1 MIYDAAVSESVK
13 DIRLFVAA
21 YEERSFTAAARREH
35 ATQSGVSQHI
45 RKLENHFRVRLFER
59 VGTRIVPTPAAEAY
73 YTRCLEVLRTH
84 QAAQASVSRFVGGLS
99 GEISIG
105 LMPTMTR
112 SALAPALARYAA
124 SHPNVTVRVLE
135 AYSGVLT
142 QQVLAGIHD
151 FAVVPA
157 VAGVR
162 GIKMRSFIQTTEVL
176 VSAPGSPLTHMQPV
190 RLADLGC
197 LKIVLPG
204 PANTRRLTLE
214 SYIARAGAT
223 VERMMELDAMM
234 GTLDLVSRTDWVTI
248 LPGLMMSSDV
258 ERRSLTVN
266 PVVAPPLL
274 LELVLIEPA
283 RRVMSDAAR
292 TFLGVLE
299 EETLNVNA
307 CWTNV
312 LAAAAACQLPIRG
325 GKRRREPGSGP
336 SAERILQKVEHQNS

>member
-1 MIYDAAVSESVK
+1 MTESIR
-13 DIRLFVAA
+13 DIRLFVGA

-45 RKLENHFRVRLFER
+45 RKLEDHFCVRLFER

-99 GEISIG
+99 GKISVG

-124 SHPNVTVRVLE
+124 DHRNVTVRVLE

-151 FAVVPA
+151 FAIVPA

-162 GIKMRSFIQTTEVL
+162 GVKMRSLIRTPEVL
-176 VSAPGSPLTHMQPV
+176 VSAPGSGLEHMHPV
-190 RLADLGC
+190 RLPDLGP
-197 LKIVLPG
+197 LKVVLPG
-204 PANTRRLTLE
+204 PANTRRQTLE
-214 SYIARAGAT
+214 SYFARAGAG

-248 LPGLMMSSDV
+248 LPGVMMSSDV

-266 PVVAPPLL
+266 PIIDPRLS

-283 RRVMSDAAR
+283 RRAMSEAAS

-299 EETLNVNA
+299 EETLSVNA
-307 CWTNV
+307 CWREV
-312 LAAAAACQLPIRG
+312 LAEPEARPRSSR
-325 GKRRREPGSGP
+325 RRREAAP
-336 SAERILQKVEHQNS
+336 